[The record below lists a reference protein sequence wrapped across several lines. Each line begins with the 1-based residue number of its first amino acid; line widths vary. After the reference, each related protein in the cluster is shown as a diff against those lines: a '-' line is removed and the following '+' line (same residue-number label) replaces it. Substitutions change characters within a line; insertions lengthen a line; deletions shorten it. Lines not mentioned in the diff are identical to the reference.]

1 MFCGDRN
8 IAQQHN
14 REPTISAIIVV
25 RNGER
30 FLQDALH
37 SIAAQS
43 RPPDEIIVVDGQSTD
58 RTAEIAQAFAG
69 VRYLLQPDL
78 GIANARNQAL
88 DAATGDFVAFL
99 DADDMWTPDKLEAQ
113 LGFMLANPELQYTT
127 TLLRLFYEPG
137 TPARQGFRDDG
148 FAEGIEGRFPGT
160 LLARRTV
167 YVQVGPFDPAFS
179 VAFEVDWFARA
190 QDAGIRSGLVEQVLL
205 HKRIHADNHA
215 MRRETFRREGFV
227 VIQRTLARKR
237 AALLAADEPKAG
249 PPSHHNTDPI

>member
-1 MFCGDRN
+1 M
-8 IAQQHN
+8 QPHSMTK
-14 REPTISAIIVV
+14 PTISAVIVV

-30 FLQDALH
+30 FLPEALH

-58 RTAEIAQAFAG
+58 RTATIAQAFAG

-99 DADDMWTPDKLEAQ
+99 DADDIWTPDKLEVQ
-113 LGFMLANPELQYTT
+113 LGFMLANPELHYTT

-137 TPARQGFRDDG
+137 TPARQGFRNEG
-148 FAEGIEGRFPGT
+148 FTDGIEGRFPGT

-167 YVQVGPFDPAFS
+167 FDQVGPFDPAFS

-190 QDAGIRSGLVEQVLL
+190 QDAGIPSRLVAQVLL

-215 MRRETFRREGFV
+215 MRRETFRRENFFV
-227 VIQRTLARKR
+227 LQRTLARKR
-237 AALLAADEPKAG
+237 AALLAVGEPKAG
-249 PPSHHNTDPI
+249 LPSHHDTDSI